1 MFGSLL
7 CLAALLPA
15 QGEELEIVNARATF
29 GALGSPFNKQKGRLP
44 GDVAHFAFDVKNMTF
59 DKDGR
64 AFYSFLIEIHDPKGT
79 LIYKEGP
86 RNAIAQNSLGGNL
99 LPCQANLELPLDSE
113 PGTYSLR
120 VTIVD
125 RATKKSVVL
134 ESKGKVRKADFGLVQ
149 VGTFSDREG
158 KAPTPHLGVVGE
170 TMYFNFSVAH
180 FARDKETKQPKLD
193 VSLKVLDDKG
203 KQAGPVLTGKADKDI
218 MEGFKL
224 LPMQFGLSLNRAG
237 NFTVELTATDHL
249 TGKTDSVRLPL
260 RVLQNN

>member
-7 CLAALLPA
+7 CLAAFLPA
-15 QGEELEIVNARATF
+15 QGEELEVVNARATH
-29 GALGSPFNKQKGRLP
+29 GALGSPVDKQKGRLP
-44 GDVAHFAFDVKNMTF
+44 GDVAHFAFDIKNMTF

-64 AFYSFLIEIHDPKGT
+64 AFYSFLVEIRDPKGT

-99 LPCQANLELPLDSE
+99 LPCHANMEIPLDSE

-120 VTIVD
+120 IVVVD
-125 RATKKSVVL
+125 RATKKSVTL
-134 ESKGKVRKADFGLVQ
+134 ESKGKVRAADFGLVQ
-149 VGTFSDREG
+149 VGTYSDREG
-158 KAPTPHLGVVGE
+158 KAPSPQVGVVGE

-193 VSLKVLDDKG
+193 VSLRVLDDKG
-203 KQAGPVLTGKADKDI
+203 KQAGPLLSGKADKDI
-218 MEGFKL
+218 MELFKL

-237 NFTVELTATDHL
+237 NFTIEITATDHL
-249 TGKTDSVRLPL
+249 SGKTDRVRLPL
-260 RVLQNN
+260 RVLKN